1 MKKKLVALGLIAVMG
16 ASLLAG
22 CGSGSG
28 NKSTEAATE
37 PAGTEAAG
45 ETAGTEAAG
54 ETEAAA
60 SGEVIE
66 LNFPCIW
73 VGTDSKAEVFGKMV
87 EGFNTEYAGKY
98 QIKIE
103 EQTDYDLYRDKLR
116 TQISTGTTP
125 DIFTLDSYA
134 DMQLFAESGNLMDL
148 TDFLA
153 DSEMSG
159 LFAEGMIEGAKVD
172 GVNYGFP
179 YENAVVPIM
188 YNMNLLKQVGVESAP
203 TSYEELW
210 DVCEKLQAEGIAP
223 TTQMTANNAWTSML
237 WYSYAVAA
245 AGGPDVY
252 KNGLDDPA
260 FVKAAEIMQK
270 MFTYT
275 TSDAVGADATVV
287 NGHFFNE
294 RAAIYTNGS
303 WILGRIKTEAI
314 EGLYDNLVIAPGLSL
329 DGQNGGAY
337 VTQVQAYFA
346 AAKQDDPAKEEA
358 VKAFFKYI
366 CDPDRVLELANSSGS
381 LFAINI
387 DSSQITD
394 PVQAEIA
401 KQCAEASFL
410 IGHFQGMS
418 STAVTTEFPAAL
430 ESLVLGDITPEE
442 FVEQLKAADE

>member
-1 MKKKLVALGLIAVMG
+1 MKKRLLAFGLVVIMG
-16 ASLLAG
+16 ISLLAG
-22 CGSGSG
+22 CGNSNNGSSSAG
-28 NKSTEAATE
+28 NKETGA
-37 PAGTEAAG
+37 
-45 ETAGTEAAG
+45 ETAAE
-54 ETEAAA
+54 
-60 SGEVIE
+60 SGEASTGGEVE
-66 LNFPCIW
+66 LTFPCIW

-87 EGFNTEYAGKY
+87 EGFNTEYAGQYK
-98 QIKIE
+98 IKIE

-125 DIFTLDSYA
+125 DIFTVDSYA
-134 DMQLFAESGNLMDL
+134 DLELFAQSGYLMDL

-153 DSEMSG
+153 DSEMSN

-179 YENAVVPIM
+179 YENAVIPIM
-188 YNMNLLKQVGVESAP
+188 YNKNLLEQVGVENVP
-203 TSYEELW
+203 TSYDELW
-210 DVCEKLQAEGIAP
+210 DVCEKLQATGIFP

-245 AGGPDVY
+245 AGGADVY
-252 KNGLDDPA
+252 TRGLDDPA

-270 MFTYT
+270 MFEYT
-275 TSDAVGADATVV
+275 SSDAVGADATVV

-294 RAAIYTNGS
+294 RAAIYTNGT
-303 WILGRIKTEAI
+303 WILGRIKTEAV
-314 EGLYDNLVIAPGLSL
+314 EGLYDNLAITPGLSL

-366 CDPDRVLELANSSGS
+366 CDPDRVLELANSSGA

-387 DSSQITD
+387 DASKITD

-401 KQCAEASFL
+401 QQCSDAAFL
-410 IGHFQGMS
+410 IGHFQGMN
-418 STAVTTEFPAAL
+418 STAVVTEFPAAL